1 MYQQDSRKK
10 LIIVTSCIIAV
21 FLVVVI
27 GISFLLGQ
35 KTENQF
41 GKFIT
46 IKNYPDKV
54 KGIANEVRD
63 ATQTYLYNVVVM
75 NIDTSTTNAS
85 TIKDALIR
93 DGSNSQKNE
102 KGVYTGDY
110 IVDIA
115 SIKQSYQVTYL
126 YSKDDSKMGGNPI
139 VVSCLPKDKLIYGE
153 FNCKDIVSKQA
164 SPHAEILRYLPYQNF
179 SFKLS
184 PDATQNEKLTIVVTF
199 DIPQSD
205 LKGSVSSRQSVVSM
219 YKNEVRQWLLSKNLN
234 PDNYLYRYNYDD
246 QGNRL

>member
-1 MYQQDSRKK
+1 MHGKLHQWMNKYTIEPTSKQQERIKLGCVRCFTCQFPISGYPVYCSVKCGMDRLGTRK
-10 LIIVTSCIIAV
+10 V
-21 FLVVVI
+21 
-27 GISFLLGQ
+27 
-35 KTENQF
+35 ER
-41 GKFIT
+41 
-46 IKNYPDKV
+46 PDKETLEKLLWEKPTTTLAKKFGV
-54 KGIANEVRD
+54 SDKAKGIANEVRD

-184 PDATQNEKLTIVVTF
+184 PDATQNEKLTINKF
-199 DIPQSD
+199 IF
-205 LKGSVSSRQSVVSM
+205 R
-219 YKNEVRQWLLSKNLN
+219 
-234 PDNYLYRYNYDD
+234 
-246 QGNRL
+246 